1 MDDNEIKRRLASR
14 AAEYM
19 MFNDDEE
26 DIEVPAEISSSDS
39 VIDFLDLEESKIKLK
54 VTFKVTNEMSLW
66 GAEIKMLLGLFL
78 IHLTNKES
86 VYILIIKLNSNQKNV
101 IINT

>member
-1 MDDNEIKRRLASR
+1 MNDNEIKRRLAGR

-39 VIDFLDLEESKIKLK
+39 VIDFLDLEEPKNKIKSDIQSDK
-54 VTFKVTNEMSLW
+54 
-66 GAEIKMLLGLFL
+66 
-78 IHLTNKES
+78 
-86 VYILIIKLNSNQKNV
+86 
-101 IINT
+101 